1 MGFIRMILQSNPAY
15 GTVSTIKTTTNPTY
29 ETVTTKIDT
38 IPVYATTKF

>member
-1 MGFIRMILQSNPAY
+1 MESNPAY

-29 ETVTTKIDT
+29 ETVTTKMDT